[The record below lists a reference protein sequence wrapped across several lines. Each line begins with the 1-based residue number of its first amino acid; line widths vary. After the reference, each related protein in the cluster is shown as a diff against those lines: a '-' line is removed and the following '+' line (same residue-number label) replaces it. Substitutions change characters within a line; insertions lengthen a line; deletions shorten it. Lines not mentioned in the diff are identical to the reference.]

1 MFLEA
6 DKAPFTDANLR
17 EAAALAIDRN
27 ALVNSIL
34 SGDAT
39 PTVACSTSFLAKAR
53 TAGRSRPGQGEV
65 AGHRFHADRAELAG
79 LYTNI
84 DDLAQAIGGELTAV
98 GFKVKYNP
106 ISYAALVGLVL
117 QRQITG
123 MYILAA
129 VPNVAVPDF
138 FAHGFMTS
146 DSITRNCPS
155 TQLDTMANQALET
168 SGPQAAAPIYD
179 QMNTLAVV
187 NMHCYVPL
195 YRRPSTMRPR
205 TSPVCSTTRSTQ

>member
-1 MFLEA
+1 
-6 DKAPFTDANLR
+6 
-17 EAAALAIDRN
+17 
-27 ALVNSIL
+27 
-34 SGDAT
+34 
-39 PTVACSTSFLAKAR
+39 
-53 TAGRSRPGQGEV
+53 
-65 AGHRFHADRAELAG
+65 

-84 DDLAQAIGGELTAV
+84 DDLAQAIGGELTAA

-117 QRQITG
+117 GRQITG

-155 TQLDTMANQALET
+155 TQLDTMANEALET

-187 NMHCYVPL
+187 DMHCYVPL
-195 YRRPSTMRPR
+195 YQETFNYA
-205 TSPVCSTTRSTQ
+205 TKDITGLQYNALNAVNYNNVGFTK